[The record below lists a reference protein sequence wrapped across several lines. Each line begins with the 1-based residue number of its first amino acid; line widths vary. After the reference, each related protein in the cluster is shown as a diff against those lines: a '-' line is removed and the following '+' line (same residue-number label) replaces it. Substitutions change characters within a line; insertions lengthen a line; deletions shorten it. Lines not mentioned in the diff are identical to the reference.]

1 MELTNFAFFP
11 PIDDIKNELLR
22 RLNIDFPKI
31 DFLILND
38 ESEVL
43 ENIHIIEAGYG
54 SVSYTH
60 LTLPTNRE
68 V

>member
-11 PIDDIKNELLR
+11 PIDDIKNELIK
-22 RLNIDFPKI
+22 RLKIDFPKI

-43 ENIHIIEAGYG
+43 ENIHIIEVVYY
-54 SVSYTH
+54 SCS
-60 LTLPTNRE
+60 
-68 V
+68 